1 MKNSKGHS
9 RDLRIGRTSE
19 PGRLYLITA
28 VTLNREPVFAKLA
41 NARTL
46 INVFRAE
53 SELKQVRTWAFVV
66 MPDHFHWM
74 VQLNDEAL
82 SHVVGRVKGIAARRL
97 GRAIWQDGFHDRA
110 LRQEHDLKAM
120 ARYVVA
126 NPIRAGIVDS
136 VADYPHW
143 DAVWL

>member
-1 MKNSKGHS
+1 MRNSKGHS
-9 RDLRIGRTSE
+9 RDLRKGRTSE
-19 PGRLYLITA
+19 PGRVYLTTA
-28 VTLNREPVFAKLA
+28 VTFNREPVFAKLA

-53 SELKQVRTWAFVV
+53 SQLKQVRTWAFVV

-74 VQLNDEAL
+74 VQLNDESL
-82 SHVVGRVKGIAARRL
+82 SHVMGRVKGITARRL
-97 GRAIWQDGFHDRA
+97 GGAIWQDGFHDRA
-110 LRQEHDLKAM
+110 LRHEHDLRAM
-120 ARYVVA
+120 ARYIIA